1 LYFFAI
7 KINLLITKAFL
18 KDKVFYLCVKFTSE
32 FTKKTIKYHSLILNL
47 TTMSKNGQSLKD
59 ALRSAFAT
67 GSILIALAIA
77 FLIYYLVLG
86 NPVNFEGGNPAGKP
100 IAGNYLAMVYKGG
113 QIVPLL
119 ITVII
124 VLLTFTIE
132 RALTLRKAK
141 GTGSVNVFVSNLQNF
156 LNNNQLDQAIA
167 ACDKQKGSIGNVMK
181 AGLIKYK
188 ELQSDT
194 RLDKDQKLVS
204 LQKEFEEATALEL
217 PMLSRNLVILSTIAS
232 ISVLIGL
239 IGTVLGMIR
248 AFAALA
254 QAGAPDA
261 LALATGI
268 SEALINTAF
277 GITGST
283 LAIVFYNYFSTRIDS
298 MTYKIDEAGFS
309 LTQTF
314 AAQTK

>member
-1 LYFFAI
+1 
-7 KINLLITKAFL
+7 
-18 KDKVFYLCVKFTSE
+18 
-32 FTKKTIKYHSLILNL
+32 
-47 TTMSKNGQSLKD
+47 MSKNGQSLKET
-59 ALRSAFAT
+59 LRSAFAT
-67 GSILIALAIA
+67 GAILIALAIA
-77 FLIYYLVLG
+77 FLIYFYVLG
-86 NPVNFEGGNPAGKP
+86 NPVNFEGGNPDGKP
-100 IAGNYLAMVYKGG
+100 IPGNYMAMVYKGG
-113 QIVPLL
+113 YIVPLL
-119 ITVII
+119 ITLII

-141 GTGSVNVFVSNLQNF
+141 GTGATNAFVTNLQGY
-156 LNNNQLDQAIA
+156 LNNNQIDQAIA

-181 AGLIKYK
+181 AGLVKYK

-194 RLDKDQKLVS
+194 KLDKDQKLVS

-283 LAIVFYNYFSTRIDS
+283 LAIIFYNYFSTKIDA

-314 AAQTK
+314 AAQAK

>member
-1 LYFFAI
+1 
-7 KINLLITKAFL
+7 
-18 KDKVFYLCVKFTSE
+18 
-32 FTKKTIKYHSLILNL
+32 
-47 TTMSKNGQSLKD
+47 MSKNGQTLKD

-67 GSILIALAIA
+67 GAILIAFVIAI
-77 FLIYYLVLG
+77 LIYHFVLG
-86 NPVNFEGGNPAGKP
+86 NPVNFEGMNPKGKP
-100 IAGNYLAMVYKGG
+100 LAGNYMAMVYKGG
-113 QIVPLL
+113 LIVPLL
-119 ITVII
+119 ITIII
-124 VLLTFTIE
+124 VLLTFVIE

-141 GTGSVNVFVSNLQNF
+141 GTGAVNAFVAKLQGL
-156 LNNNQLDQAIA
+156 LNNNEIDQAIV

-181 AGLIKYK
+181 AGLKKYK

-248 AFAALA
+248 AFSALS

-268 SEALINTAF
+268 SEALVNTAF

-283 LAIVFYNYFSTRIDS
+283 LAIIFYNYFSSKIDA

-314 AAQTK
+314 AAQSK

>member
-1 LYFFAI
+1 
-7 KINLLITKAFL
+7 
-18 KDKVFYLCVKFTSE
+18 
-32 FTKKTIKYHSLILNL
+32 
-47 TTMSKNGQSLKD
+47 MSKNGQSLKET
-59 ALRSAFAT
+59 LRSAFAT
-67 GSILIALAIA
+67 GAILIALAIA
-77 FLIYYLVLG
+77 FLIFYYVLG

-100 IAGNYLAMVYKGG
+100 IPGNYLAMVYKGG
-113 QIVPLL
+113 YIVPLL
-119 ITVII
+119 ITLII

-141 GTGSVNVFVSNLQNF
+141 GTGATNAFVTNLQGY
-156 LNNNQLDQAIA
+156 LNNNQIDQAIV

-181 AGLIKYK
+181 AGLVKYK

-194 RLDKDQKLVS
+194 RLDKDQKLLS

-277 GITGST
+277 GITGSP
-283 LAIVFYNYFSTRIDS
+283 LAIIFYNYFSTKIDA

-314 AAQTK
+314 ASQTK

>member
-1 LYFFAI
+1 
-7 KINLLITKAFL
+7 
-18 KDKVFYLCVKFTSE
+18 
-32 FTKKTIKYHSLILNL
+32 
-47 TTMSKNGQSLKD
+47 MSKNGQSLKET
-59 ALRSAFAT
+59 LRSAFAT
-67 GSILIALAIA
+67 GAILVSLAIA
-77 FLIYYLVLG
+77 FLTYFYVLG
-86 NPVNFEGGNPAGKP
+86 NPVNFEGGNPKGHP
-100 IAGNYLAMVYKGG
+100 IPGNYLAMVYKGG
-113 QIVPLL
+113 YVVPIL
-119 ITVII
+119 ITC
-124 VLLTFTIE
+124 VLVVLTFAIE

-141 GTGSVNVFVSNLQNF
+141 GTGSANVFVANLQNY
-156 LNNNQLDQAIA
+156 LKNNQIDQAIA
-167 ACDKQKGSIGNVMK
+167 ACDKQKGSIGNVMR

-188 ELQSDT
+188 ELQTDT
-194 RLDKDQKLVS
+194 RLDKDQKLLS

-217 PMLSRNLVILSTIAS
+217 PMMSRNLVIISTLAS

-277 GITGST
+277 GISGST
-283 LAIVFYNYFSTRIDS
+283 LAIIFYNYFSTKIDG

>member
-1 LYFFAI
+1 
-7 KINLLITKAFL
+7 
-18 KDKVFYLCVKFTSE
+18 
-32 FTKKTIKYHSLILNL
+32 
-47 TTMSKNGQSLKD
+47 
-59 ALRSAFAT
+59 
-67 GSILIALAIA
+67 
-77 FLIYYLVLG
+77 
-86 NPVNFEGGNPAGKP
+86 
-100 IAGNYLAMVYKGG
+100 
-113 QIVPLL
+113 
-119 ITVII
+119 
-124 VLLTFTIE
+124 
-132 RALTLRKAK
+132 LRKAK
-141 GTGSVNVFVSNLQNF
+141 GTGATNAFVSNLQVL
-156 LNNNQLDQAIA
+156 LNNNQIDQAIA

-181 AGLIKYK
+181 AGLVKYK

-217 PMLSRNLVILSTIAS
+217 PMLSRNLVFLSTIAS

-283 LAIVFYNYFSTRIDS
+283 LAIIFYNVFSTQIDA

-314 AAQTK
+314 AAQSK

>member
-1 LYFFAI
+1 
-7 KINLLITKAFL
+7 
-18 KDKVFYLCVKFTSE
+18 
-32 FTKKTIKYHSLILNL
+32 
-47 TTMSKNGQSLKD
+47 MSKNGQSLKE

-67 GSILIALAIA
+67 GAILIALAIA
-77 FLIYYLVLG
+77 FLIYYYVLG
-86 NPVNFEGGNPAGKP
+86 SPVNFEGGNPEGKP

-113 QIVPLL
+113 MIVPLL
-119 ITVII
+119 ITLII
-124 VLLTFTIE
+124 VLLTFTLE
-132 RALTLRKAK
+132 RFFTLRKAK
-141 GTGSVNVFVSNLQNF
+141 GKGATNVFVSNLQTL
-156 LNNNQLDQAIA
+156 LNNNQIDQAIA

-181 AGLIKYK
+181 AGLVKYK

-217 PMLSRNLVILSTIAS
+217 PMLSRNLVFLSTIAS

-283 LAIVFYNYFSTRIDS
+283 LAIIFYNVFSTQIDA

-314 AAQTK
+314 AAQSK

>member
-1 LYFFAI
+1 
-7 KINLLITKAFL
+7 
-18 KDKVFYLCVKFTSE
+18 
-32 FTKKTIKYHSLILNL
+32 
-47 TTMSKNGQSLKD
+47 MSKNGQSLKE
-59 ALRSAFAT
+59 ALRSTFAA
-67 GSILIALAIA
+67 GVIVIALAVA
-77 FLIYYLVLG
+77 CLIYFFVLG
-86 NPVNFEGGNPAGKP
+86 NPVNFQGGNPKGAP
-100 IAGNYLAMVYKGG
+100 IPGNYLAMVYKGG
-113 QIVPLL
+113 MIVPLL
-119 ITVII
+119 ITLII

-132 RALTLRKAK
+132 RAITLRKAR
-141 GTGSVNVFVSNLQNF
+141 GTGQINVFVTNLQNF
-156 LNNNQLDQAIA
+156 LKNNEIDKAIA
-167 ACDKQKGSIGNVMK
+167 SCDKQKGSIGNVMR
-181 AGLIKYK
+181 AGLKKYK
-188 ELQSDT
+188 DLQTDAK
-194 RLDKDQKLVS
+194 LDKDQKLVS

-217 PMLSRNLVILSTIAS
+217 PMMSRNLVILSTIAS

-283 LAIVFYNYFSTRIDS
+283 LAIIFYNYFSTKIDT

-314 AAQTK
+314 AAQNK

>member
-1 LYFFAI
+1 
-7 KINLLITKAFL
+7 
-18 KDKVFYLCVKFTSE
+18 
-32 FTKKTIKYHSLILNL
+32 
-47 TTMSKNGQSLKD
+47 MSKNGQSLKET
-59 ALRSAFAT
+59 LRSAFAT
-67 GSILIALAIA
+67 GAILVALAIA
-77 FLIYYLVLG
+77 FLIYFYVLG
-86 NPVNFEGGNPAGKP
+86 NPVNFEGGNPAGHP
-100 IAGNYLAMVYKGG
+100 IPGNYLAMVYKGG
-113 QIVPLL
+113 YIVPLL
-119 ITVII
+119 ITLII
-124 VLLTFTIE
+124 VLLTFTHE
-132 RALTLRKAK
+132 RAFTLRKAK
-141 GTGSVNVFVSNLQNF
+141 GKGAVNAFVANLQTL

-283 LAIVFYNYFSTRIDS
+283 IAIIFYNYFSTKIDA